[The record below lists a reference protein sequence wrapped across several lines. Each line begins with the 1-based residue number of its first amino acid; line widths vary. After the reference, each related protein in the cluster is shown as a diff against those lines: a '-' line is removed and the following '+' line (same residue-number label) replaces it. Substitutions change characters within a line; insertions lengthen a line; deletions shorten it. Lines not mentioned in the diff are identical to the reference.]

1 MMNLLKHN
9 TAETTLIRDLPRLV
23 FGLLFCLFASPTSA
37 HEIRPAVVD
46 VQLQADG
53 HYRIALQV
61 NMEAVLAGVSPT
73 HSDTSESPNAESYN
87 RLRALPARKLEERI
101 RAFWP
106 QYGEGLRLEFDGVR
120 SAAQLATLDIP
131 EPGDLARARLT
142 TLHLTGSI
150 PPGAKTLRWTYASQ
164 YGGSV
169 LRLQRVGDSEVI
181 AAWVREGAASAIYP
195 LAGEIA
201 GATRTAVFGQYLVL
215 GFTHILPKGLDH
227 MLFVLGLFLLS
238 TQLAPLL
245 WQVTAF
251 TLAHSITLALSMYG
265 VIALSPAIVEPLIAA
280 SIVAVAV
287 ENLLTARLHAWR
299 VFVVFGFGL
308 LHGLGFAGVL
318 TEIGLPRDEFV
329 TGLIAFN
336 VGVEGG
342 QLAVI
347 ALAFL
352 AVGYWFRHRPWY
364 RARVV
369 LPLSALIAL
378 IGLYWMVE
386 RLLA

>member
-1 MMNLLKHN
+1 MNFLNLSTTSQAPIHDAFRLLLGCLLCLC
-9 TAETTLIRDLPRLV
+9 ALPA
-23 FGLLFCLFASPTSA
+23 GA

-46 VQLQADG
+46 VHLQADG
-53 HYRIALQV
+53 TYQVSLQV
-61 NMEAVLAGVSPT
+61 NMEALLAGVSPA
-73 HSDTSESPNAESYN
+73 HSDTNESPNAQSYN
-87 RLRALPARKLEERI
+87 RLRALPAKKLEERI

-106 QYGEGLRLEFDGVR
+106 QYRDGVR
-120 SAAQLATLDIP
+120 LDFDGDRSAPVLTALDVP

-142 TLHLTGSI
+142 TVRLSGGI
-150 PPGAKTLRWTYASQ
+150 PPGARTLRWTYAPE

-169 LRLQRVGDSEVI
+169 LRLRRAGASEVI
-181 AAWVREGAASAIYP
+181 AAWVREGEASATYP
-195 LAGEIA
+195 LAGDVA
-201 GATRTAVFGQYLVL
+201 GATRSAVFGQYLVL

-238 TQLAPLL
+238 TRLSPLL

-265 VIALSPAIVEPLIAA
+265 VIELSPAIVEPLIAA

-299 VFVVFGFGL
+299 IFVVFGFGL

-352 AVGYWFRHRPWY
+352 AVGYWFRHKPWY

-369 LPLSALIAL
+369 LPLSGPIAL
-378 IGLYWMVE
+378 TGTYWMVE
-386 RLLA
+386 RLWV

>member
-1 MMNLLKHN
+1 MIFRKHN
-9 TAETTLIRDLPRLV
+9 TSGSTRIHNLSRWLSGFLLCLVVLPS
-23 FGLLFCLFASPTSA
+23 AA

-46 VQLQADG
+46 VHLQADG
-53 HYRIALQV
+53 TYQVALQV
-61 NMEAVLAGVSPT
+61 NMEALLAGVSPT
-73 HSDTSESPNAESYN
+73 HSDTNESPNAESYN

-106 QYGEGLRLEFDGVR
+106 QYRDGVHLDFDGVR
-120 SAAQLATLDIP
+120 SATQLTSLDIP
-131 EPGDLARARLT
+131 ESNDLARARIT
-142 TLHLTGSI
+142 TVRLTGSI
-150 PPGAKTLRWTYASQ
+150 PPGAKTLRWTYAPQ

-169 LRLQRVGDSEVI
+169 LRLHRADGVI
-181 AAWVREGAASAIYP
+181 AAWVREGEASATYP
-195 LAGEIA
+195 LAGDVA
-201 GATRTAVFGQYLVL
+201 AATRTAVFSQYLVL

-238 TQLAPLL
+238 TRLAPLL

-378 IGLYWMVE
+378 TGAYWMVE
-386 RLLA
+386 RLWG

>member
-1 MMNLLKHN
+1 MNFMKHN
-9 TAETTLIRDLPRLV
+9 TNGQAPIHGSFRLL
-23 FGLLFCLFASPTSA
+23 FGLLLCLCALPVTA

-46 VQLQADG
+46 VHLQSDG
-53 HYRIALQV
+53 IYIVALQV
-61 NMEAVLAGVSPT
+61 NMEAVLAGVSPK
-73 HSDTSESPNAESYN
+73 HSDTNESPNAESYN

-106 QYGEGLRLEFDGVR
+106 QYRDGLRLDFDVVR
-120 SAAQLATLDIP
+120 SVPDLAALDIP

-142 TLHLTGSI
+142 TVRLTGSI
-150 PPGAKTLRWTYASQ
+150 PPGAKTLRWTYAPQ

-169 LRLQRVGDSEVI
+169 LRLHRAGDSEVI
-181 AAWVREGAASAIYP
+181 ATWVREGEVSATYP
-195 LAGEIA
+195 LTGDIA
-201 GATRTAVFGQYLVL
+201 ATTRTAVFGQYLVL

-299 VFVVFGFGL
+299 VFVVFAFGL

-318 TEIGLPRDEFV
+318 TEIGLPREQFV

-347 ALAFL
+347 SIAFL
-352 AVGYWFRHRPWY
+352 AVGYWFRNKPWY
-364 RARVV
+364 RTRVV
-369 LPLSALIAL
+369 LPLSALIA
-378 IGLYWMVE
+378 ITGMYWMVE
-386 RLLA
+386 RLIG

>member
-1 MMNLLKHN
+1 MLFTLLLLTGLFYFLPGLLLHARLRHRGLTLPVCLGLGLAGLIVIDVWLASLVGYRFILQLAANLLVVGG
-9 TAETTLIRDLPRLV
+9 AGWWARGQLRDWLAWARTQWPWPVLGWLAVAAIFLVPAFVINLPFDTDAQGFGFLALTVRL
-23 FGLLFCLFASPTSA
+23 S
-37 HEIRPAVVD
+37 
-46 VQLQADG
+46 
-53 HYRIALQV
+53 
-61 NMEAVLAGVSPT
+61 
-73 HSDTSESPNAESYN
+73 
-87 RLRALPARKLEERI
+87 
-101 RAFWP
+101 
-106 QYGEGLRLEFDGVR
+106 
-120 SAAQLATLDIP
+120 
-131 EPGDLARARLT
+131 
-142 TLHLTGSI
+142 GSI
-150 PPGAKTLRWTYASQ
+150 PPGARTLRWTYAPE

-169 LRLQRVGDSEVI
+169 LRLRRAGASEVI
-181 AAWVREGAASAIYP
+181 AAWVREGEASATYP
-195 LAGEIA
+195 LAGDVA
-201 GATRTAVFGQYLVL
+201 GATRSAVFGQYLVL

-238 TQLAPLL
+238 TRLSPLL

-265 VIALSPAIVEPLIAA
+265 VIELSPAIVEPLIAA

-299 VFVVFGFGL
+299 IFVVFGFGL

-352 AVGYWFRHRPWY
+352 TVGYWFRHESWY

-378 IGLYWMVE
+378 TGAYWMVE
-386 RLLA
+386 RLWA

>member
-1 MMNLLKHN
+1 MNLMKHN
-9 TAETTLIRDLPRLV
+9 TNVQVPIYGSFP
-23 FGLLFCLFASPTSA
+23 LLFGFLLCLCAPPVSA

-46 VQLQADG
+46 VHLQSDG
-53 HYRIALQV
+53 NYIVALQV
-61 NMEAVLAGVSPT
+61 NMEAVLAGVSPK
-73 HSDTSESPNAESYN
+73 HSDTNESPNAESYN

-106 QYGEGLRLEFDGVR
+106 QYRDGLRLDFDVVR
-120 SAAQLATLDIP
+120 SVPDLAALEIP

-142 TLHLTGSI
+142 TVRLTGRI
-150 PPGAKTLRWTYASQ
+150 PPGAKTLRWTYAPQ

-169 LRLQRVGDSEVI
+169 LRLHRAGDSEVI
-181 AAWVREGAASAIYP
+181 ATWVREGEVSATYP
-195 LAGEIA
+195 LTGDIA
-201 GATRTAVFGQYLVL
+201 ATTRTAVFGQYLVL

-299 VFVVFGFGL
+299 VFVVFAFGL

-318 TEIGLPRDEFV
+318 TKIGLPREQFV

-347 ALAFL
+347 SIAFL
-352 AVGYWFRHRPWY
+352 AVGYWFRNKPWY
-364 RARVV
+364 RTRVV
-369 LPLSALIAL
+369 LPLSALIA
-378 IGLYWMVE
+378 ITGMYWMVE
-386 RLLA
+386 RLIG

>member
-1 MMNLLKHN
+1 MIFRKHN
-9 TAETTLIRDLPRLV
+9 TSGSTRIHNLSRWLSGFLLCLVVLPS
-23 FGLLFCLFASPTSA
+23 AA

-46 VQLQADG
+46 VHLQADG
-53 HYRIALQV
+53 TYQVALQV
-61 NMEAVLAGVSPT
+61 NMEALLAGVSPT
-73 HSDTSESPNAESYN
+73 HSDTNESPNAESYN
-87 RLRALPARKLEERI
+87 RLLALPARKLEERI

-106 QYGEGLRLEFDGVR
+106 QYRDGVHLDFDGVR
-120 SAAQLATLDIP
+120 SATQLTSLDIP
-131 EPGDLARARLT
+131 ESNDLARARLT
-142 TLHLTGSI
+142 TVRLTGSI
-150 PPGAKTLRWTYASQ
+150 PPGAKTLRWTYAPQ

-169 LRLQRVGDSEVI
+169 LRLHRADGVI
-181 AAWVREGAASAIYP
+181 AAWVREGEASATYP
-195 LAGEIA
+195 LAGDVA
-201 GATRTAVFGQYLVL
+201 AATRTAVFSQYLVL

-238 TQLAPLL
+238 TRLAPLL

-299 VFVVFGFGL
+299 IFVVFGFGL

-352 AVGYWFRHRPWY
+352 VVGYWFRHRPWY

-378 IGLYWMVE
+378 TGAYWMVE
-386 RLLA
+386 RLWG

>member
-1 MMNLLKHN
+1 MDFLKHN
-9 TAETTLIRDLPRLV
+9 TARNASIRDAFRL
-23 FGLLFCLFASPTSA
+23 LLGCLICLFALPVAA

-46 VQLQADG
+46 VHLQADG
-53 HYRIALQV
+53 TYQVSVQV
-61 NMEAVLAGVSPT
+61 NMEALLAGVSPA
-73 HSDTSESPNAESYN
+73 HSDTSESPNAARYN
-87 RLRALPARKLEERI
+87 DLRALPASELEARI

-106 QYGEGLRLEFDGVR
+106 QYRDGVRLEFGGVR
-120 SAAQLATLDIP
+120 SEPELAALDISD
-131 EPGDLARARLT
+131 PGDLARARLT
-142 TLHLTGSI
+142 TLRLSGSI
-150 PPGAKTLRWTYASQ
+150 PSGAKTLRWTYAPQ

-169 LRLQRVGDSEVI
+169 LRLHRAGEGEII
-181 AAWVREGAASAIYP
+181 AAWVREGESSAACP
-195 LAGEIA
+195 LAGTVA
-201 GATRTAVFGQYLVL
+201 RATRSEVFGQYLVL

-238 TQLAPLL
+238 TRLAPLL

-251 TLAHSITLALSMYG
+251 TLAHSITLALSVYG

-287 ENLLTARLHAWR
+287 ENLLTSRLHAWR
-299 VFVVFGFGL
+299 VVVVFAFGL

-318 TEIGLPRDEFV
+318 TEIGLPREDFV
-329 TGLIAFN
+329 TGLVAFN

-352 AVGYWFRHRPWY
+352 GVGYGFRNKPWY
-364 RARVV
+364 RTRVV
-369 LPLSALIAL
+369 MPLSALIAL
-378 IGLYWMVE
+378 TGSYWMVE
-386 RLLA
+386 RLLG

>member
-1 MMNLLKHN
+1 MINFLKLNTTVRMPNPDPFRPLLGFLLCLY
-9 TAETTLIRDLPRLV
+9 ALPL
-23 FGLLFCLFASPTSA
+23 TA

-46 VQLQADG
+46 VHLQVDG
-53 HYRIALQV
+53 NYQVALQV
-61 NMEAVLAGVSPT
+61 NMEAVLAGVSPA
-73 HSDTSESPNAESYN
+73 HSDTSESPNVESYN

-106 QYGEGLRLEFDGVR
+106 QYRDGLRLDFDGAR
-120 SAAQLATLDIP
+120 STPDLAALDIP

-142 TLHLTGSI
+142 TVRLTGRI
-150 PPGAKTLRWTYASQ
+150 PPGAKTLRWSYAPQ

-169 LRLQRVGDSEVI
+169 LRLHRAGGVT
-181 AAWVREGAASAIYP
+181 AAWVREGEASAAYP
-195 LAGEIA
+195 LAGDIA
-201 GATRTAVFGQYLVL
+201 AATRSAVFGQYLVL

-238 TQLAPLL
+238 TRLAPLL

-347 ALAFL
+347 ALASL

-369 LPLSALIAL
+369 LPSSALIAL

-386 RLLA
+386 RLLG

>member
-1 MMNLLKHN
+1 MIFREHN
-9 TAETTLIRDLPRLV
+9 TTGSARIHGLPRWLSGFLLCLLV
-23 FGLLFCLFASPTSA
+23 LPAVA

-46 VQLQADG
+46 VHLQVDG
-53 HYRIALQV
+53 NYRIALQV
-61 NMEAVLAGVSPT
+61 NMEALLAGVSPT

-87 RLRALPARKLEERI
+87 RLRALPARQLEERI

-106 QYGEGLRLEFDGVR
+106 QYRDGLRLNFDGVR
-120 SAAQLATLDIP
+120 SMPELAALDIP

-142 TLHLTGSI
+142 TLQLSGSV
-150 PPGAKTLRWTYASQ
+150 PPGARTVRWKYAPQ

-169 LRLQRVGDSEVI
+169 LRLHRAGASEPI
-181 AAWVREGAASAIYP
+181 AAWVREGEASATYP
-195 LAGEIA
+195 LAGDVA
-201 GATRTAVFGQYLVL
+201 GATRAAVFGQYLVL
-215 GFTHILPKGLDH
+215 GFTHILPKGMDH

-238 TQLAPLL
+238 TRLAPLL

-265 VIALSPAIVEPLIAA
+265 VIELSPAIVEPLIAA

-287 ENLLTARLHAWR
+287 ENLVTARLHAWR
-299 VFVVFGFGL
+299 VFVVFAFGL

-318 TEIGLPRDEFV
+318 TEIGLPRDQFV
-329 TGLIAFN
+329 TGLVAFN

-352 AVGYWFRHRPWY
+352 AVGYWFRQKPWY

-378 IGLYWMVE
+378 TGAYWMVE
-386 RLLA
+386 RLWG

>member
-1 MMNLLKHN
+1 MMNFLKHN
-9 TAETTLIRDLPRLV
+9 TTGQMQIHAPFRLLLGFLLCLCALPV
-23 FGLLFCLFASPTSA
+23 AA

-46 VQLQADG
+46 VHLQVDG
-53 HYRIALQV
+53 NYQVALQV

-73 HSDTSESPNAESYN
+73 HSDTNESPNAESYN
-87 RLRALPARKLEERI
+87 RLRALPARQLEERI
-101 RAFWP
+101 RASWP
-106 QYGEGLRLEFDGVR
+106 QYRDGLRLDFDGVR
-120 SAAQLATLDIP
+120 SAPDLASLDIP
-131 EPGDLARARLT
+131 GPGDLARARLT
-142 TLHLTGSI
+142 TLRLTGGI

-169 LRLQRVGDSEVI
+169 LRLHRAGASDII
-181 AAWVREGAASAIYP
+181 AAWIREGEASASYP
-195 LAGEIA
+195 LSGDVA

-265 VIALSPAIVEPLIAA
+265 VIALSPAVVEPLIAA

-308 LHGLGFAGVL
+308 LHGLGFAG
-318 TEIGLPRDEFV
+318 
-329 TGLIAFN
+329 
-336 VGVEGG
+336 
-342 QLAVI
+342 
-347 ALAFL
+347 AL
-352 AVGYWFRHRPWY
+352 REDRSS
-364 RARVV
+364 R
-369 LPLSALIAL
+369 
-378 IGLYWMVE
+378 
-386 RLLA
+386 

>member
-1 MMNLLKHN
+1 
-9 TAETTLIRDLPRLV
+9 
-23 FGLLFCLFASPTSA
+23 
-37 HEIRPAVVD
+37 
-46 VQLQADG
+46 
-53 HYRIALQV
+53 
-61 NMEAVLAGVSPT
+61 MEALLAGVSPT
-73 HSDTSESPNAESYN
+73 HSDTNESPNAESYN

-106 QYGEGLRLEFDGVR
+106 QYRDGVHLDFDGVR
-120 SAAQLATLDIP
+120 SATQLTSLDIP
-131 EPGDLARARLT
+131 ESNDLARARIT
-142 TLHLTGSI
+142 TVRLTGSI
-150 PPGAKTLRWTYASQ
+150 PPGAKTLRWTYAPQ

-169 LRLQRVGDSEVI
+169 LRLHRADGVI
-181 AAWVREGAASAIYP
+181 AAWVREGEASATYP
-195 LAGEIA
+195 LAGDVA
-201 GATRTAVFGQYLVL
+201 AATRTAVFSQYLVL

-238 TQLAPLL
+238 TRLAPLL
-245 WQVTAF
+245 WQGTAF

-352 AVGYWFRHRPWY
+352 VVGYWFRHRPWY

-378 IGLYWMVE
+378 TGAYWMVE
-386 RLLA
+386 RLWG

>member
-1 MMNLLKHN
+1 MLLV
-9 TAETTLIRDLPRLV
+9 LIALPAA
-23 FGLLFCLFASPTSA
+23 G
-37 HEIRPAVVD
+37 HEIRPAIVNVQILED
-46 VQLQADG
+46 GNVQLS
-53 HYRIALQV
+53 LQV
-61 NMEAVLAGVSPT
+61 NMEAVLAGVSPA
-73 HSDTSESPNAESYN
+73 HSDTNESPNAERYN
-87 RLRALPARKLEERI
+87 SLRALPAPKLEERI

-106 QYGEGLRLEFDGVR
+106 QYRDGLRLEFDNTR
-120 SAAQLATLDIP
+120 SVPELVTLDIP
-131 EPGDLARARLT
+131 ATGDLARSRLT
-142 TLHLTGSI
+142 TLRLSGSV
-150 PPGAKTLRWTYASQ
+150 PAGTKTLRWSYAPQ

-169 LRLQRVGDSEVI
+169 LRLQRTGSSEII
-181 AAWVREGAASAIYP
+181 AAWIREGESSATYP
-195 LAGEIA
+195 LSGDIAGE
-201 GATRTAVFGQYLVL
+201 TRTAVFGQYLVL

-238 TQLAPLL
+238 TRLAPLL

-265 VIALSPAIVEPLIAA
+265 VIALPASIVEPLIAA
-280 SIVAVAV
+280 SIVAIAV
-287 ENLLTARLHAWR
+287 ENLFTARLHSWR
-299 VFVVFGFGL
+299 IFVVFGFGL

-329 TGLIAFN
+329 TGLVAFN

-347 ALAFL
+347 AIAFL

-364 RARVV
+364 RQRVV

-378 IGLYWMVE
+378 TGMYWMVE
-386 RLLA
+386 RLIG

>member
-1 MMNLLKHN
+1 MIFLKHN
-9 TAETTLIRDLPRLV
+9 TTGQVPNHRPLRLLLGFLLCLCTLPV
-23 FGLLFCLFASPTSA
+23 VA

-46 VQLQADG
+46 VHLQVDG
-53 HYRIALQV
+53 KYLLALQV
-61 NMEAVLAGVSPT
+61 NMEALLAGVNPA
-73 HSDTSESPNAESYN
+73 HSDTNESPNAQHYN
-87 RLRALPARKLEERI
+87 NLRALPARKLEERI

-106 QYGEGLRLEFDGVR
+106 QYVEGLHLDFDGAR
-120 SAAQLATLDIP
+120 STPSLASLDIP

-142 TLHLTGSI
+142 TLHLTGGI
-150 PPGAKTLRWTYASQ
+150 PPGAHTVRWQYAPQ

-169 LRLQRVGDSEVI
+169 LRLHRADGGDITAAWIHEGQASATYPLTGDI
-181 AAWVREGAASAIYP
+181 AAS
-195 LAGEIA
+195 
-201 GATRTAVFGQYLVL
+201 TRSAVFGQYLVL

-318 TEIGLPRDEFV
+318 TEIGLPREQFV

-347 ALAFL
+347 SLAFL
-352 AVGYWFRHRPWY
+352 TVGYWFRNKPWY

-369 LPLSALIAL
+369 LPSSALIAL
-378 IGLYWMVE
+378 TGLYWMVE
-386 RLLA
+386 RLIG

>member
-1 MMNLLKHN
+1 MNFLKHN
-9 TAETTLIRDLPRLV
+9 TAWKVSIHDSFRLLLGFLLCLCALPV
-23 FGLLFCLFASPTSA
+23 AA

-46 VQLQADG
+46 VHLQADG
-53 HYRIALQV
+53 TYQVSLQV
-61 NMEAVLAGVSPT
+61 NMEALLAGVSPA
-73 HSDTSESPNAESYN
+73 HSDTSESPNAERYN
-87 RLRALPARKLEERI
+87 GLRALPTNELEARI

-106 QYGEGLRLEFDGVR
+106 QYRDGVRLEFDGVR
-120 SAAQLATLDIP
+120 RVPDLAALDIP

-142 TLHLTGSI
+142 TVRLTGSI
-150 PPGAKTLRWTYASQ
+150 PPGAKTLRWTYAPQ

-169 LRLQRVGDSEVI
+169 LRLHRAGDSEII
-181 AAWVREGAASAIYP
+181 AAWVREGESSATYP
-195 LAGEIA
+195 LAGEVA
-201 GATRTAVFGQYLVL
+201 GATRTGVFSQYLVL

-238 TQLAPLL
+238 TRLAPLL

-251 TLAHSITLALSMYG
+251 TLAHSITLALSVYG
-265 VIALSPAIVEPLIAA
+265 VIALSPAVVEPLIAA

-287 ENLLTARLHAWR
+287 ENLLTDRLHAWR
-299 VFVVFGFGL
+299 VFVVFAFGL

-318 TEIGLPRDEFV
+318 TEIGLPREDFV
-329 TGLIAFN
+329 TGLVAFN

-352 AVGYWFRHRPWY
+352 AVGYGFRNKPWY
-364 RARVV
+364 RTRVV
-369 LPLSALIAL
+369 MPLSALIAL
-378 IGLYWMVE
+378 TGAYWMVE
-386 RLLA
+386 RLLG

>member
-1 MMNLLKHN
+1 MKHN
-9 TAETTLIRDLPRLV
+9 TNGQVPILGSFR
-23 FGLLFCLFASPTSA
+23 LLFGFLLCLCALPVSA

-46 VQLQADG
+46 VHLQSDG
-53 HYRIALQV
+53 NYIVALQV
-61 NMEAVLAGVSPT
+61 NMEAVLAGVSPK
-73 HSDTSESPNAESYN
+73 HSDTNESPNAESYN

-106 QYGEGLRLEFDGVR
+106 QYRDGLRLDFDVVR
-120 SAAQLATLDIP
+120 SVPDLAALDIP

-142 TLHLTGSI
+142 TVRLTGSI
-150 PPGAKTLRWTYASQ
+150 PPGAKTLRWTYAPQ

-169 LRLQRVGDSEVI
+169 LRLHRAGDSEVI
-181 AAWVREGAASAIYP
+181 ATWVREGEVSATYP
-195 LAGEIA
+195 LTGDIA
-201 GATRTAVFGQYLVL
+201 ATTRTAVFGQYLVL

-299 VFVVFGFGL
+299 VFVVFAFGL

-318 TEIGLPRDEFV
+318 TEIGLPREQFV

-347 ALAFL
+347 SIAFL
-352 AVGYWFRHRPWY
+352 AVGYWFRNKPWY
-364 RARVV
+364 RTRVV
-369 LPLSALIAL
+369 LPLSALIA
-378 IGLYWMVE
+378 ITGMYWMVE
-386 RLLA
+386 RLIG